1 MEWLNYHHLLYFW
14 TVAKEG
20 SLRAASESLRVSQPS
35 ISAQLQ
41 ALESSLGQPL
51 FRQSGRGKVLTDAGQ
66 MVFGYAEEIFTL
78 GGELMNSVKN
88 RPTARARR
96 LTVGLSD
103 SFPKL
108 VAHDILQPLFTSAE
122 PMHIVCREGKIDDL
136 LAQLALHR
144 LDVVLADEP
153 ASSSHNFRSFNH
165 LLAKSPLTFCAAP
178 KLGGTLRRNFP
189 KSLHGAPALLPGEN
203 TPTRRA
209 LEKWFRQQRI
219 EPRVIG
225 EFDDAALMS
234 VVAAEGAGFIAVPS
248 AVVADASARY
258 GFQLLGTAARCQ
270 VEFYAITAER
280 RLEHPGV
287 VIIAEQSP
295 KNLLARRKP
304 VARGRAAKQS
314 RAL

>member
-35 ISAQLQ
+35 ISAQLR
-41 ALESSLGQPL
+41 ALEGSLGQPL

-78 GGELMNSVKN
+78 GGELMNAVKN

-108 VAHDILQPLFTSAE
+108 VAHDILQPLFAAQE
-122 PMHIVCREGKIDDL
+122 AMHIVCREGKIADL
-136 LAQLALHR
+136 LAQLAVHR

-153 ASSSHNFRSFNH
+153 ASTSHNFRSFNH

-178 KLGGTLRRNFP
+178 VLGNRLGRNFP

-203 TPTRRA
+203 TPMRRA
-209 LEKWFRQQRI
+209 LEKWFRRQRI

-234 VVAAEGAGFIAVPS
+234 VVASEGAGFIAVPN
-248 AVVADASARY
+248 AVAADASARY
-258 GFQLLGTAARCQ
+258 GFQLLGTATRCQ
-270 VEFYAITAER
+270 VEFYAITTER

-287 VIIAEQSP
+287 VMIAEQSP
-295 KNLLARRKP
+295 KNLRVRQKPAR
-304 VARGRAAKQS
+304 VS
-314 RAL
+314 RT

>member
-1 MEWLNYHHLLYFW
+1 
-14 TVAKEG
+14 
-20 SLRAASESLRVSQPS
+20 
-35 ISAQLQ
+35 
-41 ALESSLGQPL
+41 
-51 FRQSGRGKVLTDAGQ
+51 VLTDTGQ

-78 GGELMNSVKN
+78 GGELMNAVKN
-88 RPTARARR
+88 RPTARAQR
-96 LTVGLSD
+96 LTVGLAD

-108 VAHDILQPLFTSAE
+108 VAHDILQPLFALPE
-122 PMHIVCREGKIDDL
+122 PMHVICREGKIADL

-178 KLGGTLRRNFP
+178 PLGRSLRRKFP
-189 KSLHGAPALLPGEN
+189 KSLHGAPALMPSEN

-209 LEKWFRQQRI
+209 LEKWFQRERV

-234 VVAAEGAGFIAVPS
+234 VVASGGAGFIAVPS
-248 AVVADASARY
+248 AVAPDASARY
-258 GFQLLGTAARCQ
+258 GFELFGTAKGAQ

-280 RLEHPGV
+280 RIAHPGV
-287 VIIAEQSP
+287 VMIAEQSP
-295 KNLLARRKP
+295 KNLLKRR
-304 VARGRAAKQS
+304 S
-314 RAL
+314 R

>member
-1 MEWLNYHHLLYFW
+1 M
-14 TVAKEG
+14 
-20 SLRAASESLRVSQPS
+20 
-35 ISAQLQ
+35 
-41 ALESSLGQPL
+41 
-51 FRQSGRGKVLTDAGQ
+51 VL
-66 MVFGYAEEIFTL
+66 GYAEEIFTL
-78 GGELMNSVKN
+78 GGELMSAVKN

-96 LTVGLSD
+96 LHVGLSD

-108 VAHDILQPLFTSAE
+108 VAHDILQPLFAANE
-122 PMHIVCREGKIDDL
+122 AMHVVCREGKIGDL
-136 LAQLALHR
+136 LAQLAVHR

-178 KLGGTLRRNFP
+178 VLGSTLRRNFP
-189 KSLHGAPALLPGEN
+189 KSLHRAPALMPGEN
-203 TPTRRA
+203 TPMRRA

-234 VVAAEGAGFIAVPS
+234 VMAAEGAGFIAVPT
-248 AVVADASARY
+248 AVADDASARY
-258 GFQLLGTAARCQ
+258 GFQLLGAAARCQ

-280 RLEHPGV
+280 RLAHPGV

-295 KNLLARRKP
+295 KNLLARRKSP
-304 VARGRAAKQS
+304 RPPQS
-314 RAL
+314 RRSRG